1 MAQSYERMWT
11 EVKTAVQ
18 KDHPQTA
25 LDAVNHI
32 YRKAQ
37 TENNDGQLMRAMLT
51 ARLLHAEVSP
61 DSGKVATK
69 RLEAALAAETS
80 PAMRALWQSALGQI
94 LINDADTANVSRG
107 KTLLLASV
115 ADITMLGK
123 ASAKDYLPVL
133 IKGKDSQIYHDDL
146 LSVLLPPV
154 MQSRHIPLS
163 ERQRIAG
170 NAITEYQSRDMR
182 KAALLVTLDSI
193 DISAGQA
200 LASESN
206 SQFETLSRLKN
217 IYADTELNVETYIR
231 LIKSHDYRNYSQA
244 TDSIKL
250 ALAHEGVKNTDT

>member
-1 MAQSYERMWT
+1 
-11 EVKTAVQ
+11 
-18 KDHPQTA
+18 
-25 LDAVNHI
+25 
-32 YRKAQ
+32 
-37 TENNDGQLMRAMLT
+37 
-51 ARLLHAEVSP
+51 
-61 DSGKVATK
+61 
-69 RLEAALAAETS
+69 
-80 PAMRALWQSALGQI
+80 
-94 LINDADTANVSRG
+94 
-107 KTLLLASV
+107 
-115 ADITMLGK
+115 MLGK

-206 SQFETLSRLKN
+206 SQFETLLRLKN
-217 IYADTELNVETYIR
+217 IYADTELNVETYILR
-231 LIKSHDYRNYSQA
+231 QQ
-244 TDSIKL
+244 T
-250 ALAHEGVKNTDT
+250 ALNWHWHMKV